1 MKASDKAIELIKKYE
16 GLSLKAYKDYGG
28 IWTIGY
34 GHTRTAKYGMTI
46 TKEQA
51 EELLRKD
58 VETFEKEL
66 NAVVKVPL
74 TQNQFDALISFVYN
88 IGISKFKNSK
98 VLKLINDKRFDEA
111 AEELL
116 KWNKAINQFKQY
128 VVVPGLVR
136 RRKDEYLLFKGE
148 VS

>member
-1 MKASDKAIELIKKYE
+1 
-16 GLSLKAYKDYGG
+16 
-28 IWTIGY
+28 
-34 GHTRTAKYGMTI
+34 MTI